1 MEPVHAVASP
11 AAPQADSRPA
21 FTDLEAMVA
30 EVGASY
36 PLVAY
41 TALGDEELP
50 EPERSEAAI
59 DSLILA
65 GLVAP

>member
-1 MEPVHAVASP
+1 VEPVHAVVAL
-11 AAPQADSRPA
+11 PQAESRPA
-21 FTDLEAMVA
+21 FTDLESLVA

-36 PLVAY
+36 PLIAY
-41 TALGDEELP
+41 TALGDEELS
-50 EPERSEAAI
+50 EPERSEAAL

>member
-1 MEPVHAVASP
+1 M
-11 AAPQADSRPA
+11 QAESHPR
-21 FTDLEAMVA
+21 FTDLETMVA

-36 PLVAY
+36 PLIAY
-41 TALGDEELP
+41 TALGDEELS

-65 GLVAP
+65 GLVSP